1 MNGKLM
7 FEAVGYVDDRYLD
20 MVDDFRKE
28 SNDMKKTHS
37 LKRKTL
43 MSLLAAVI
51 CISLLAATAV
61 ATGWGSGL
69 FRALKEKYP
78 QDQALFEAAAEANTE
93 AVPEIAV
100 IPQLDPSKLVLLERY
115 FDGETILLGYD
126 LEKILPD
133 PAVGIEPEEELL
145 AEIRSGHRASRI
157 AWDGFDPGDK
167 VLNTKK
173 AEQYNMTE
181 DAFVM
186 DRVMQGSLSAEEY
199 DKAWSIL
206 EKKGWVCIAV
216 RDVYIGDTILV
227 DGHDLREEYNSE
239 TNAYASRTEY
249 ESELGNCL
257 RLDPLPEAVKNQE
270 KVTVTLTVKSNVQYL
285 YLDMDGNG
293 RIYFDSDSV
302 EAEEISFELER
313 TEKNG

>member
-1 MNGKLM
+1 MNGKLL
-7 FEAVGYVDDRYLD
+7 FEALGYVDDKYLD

-28 SNDMKKTHS
+28 SNDMKKTRS

-43 MSLLAAVI
+43 MSLLAAAI
-51 CISLLAATAV
+51 CVSLLAATAV

-69 FRALKEKYP
+69 FQALEEKYP
-78 QDQALFEAAAEANTE
+78 QEQALFEAAAEANTE
-93 AVPEIAV
+93 AVPEIAL

-133 PAVGIEPEEELL
+133 PAVGIEPEEALL
-145 AEIRSGHRASRI
+145 EKIRSGHRASRI
-157 AWDGFDPGDK
+157 AWDGFDSGDK

-186 DRVMQGSLSAEEY
+186 DQMMQGSLSPEDYE
-199 DKAWSIL
+199 KAWSIL
-206 EKKGWVCIAV
+206 EKKGWVCIAL

-227 DGHDLREEYNSE
+227 DAHDLREEYNAG

-249 ESELGNCL
+249 ESDLGSCL
-257 RLDPLPEAVKNQE
+257 RLEPLPEAVRNQE

-293 RIYFDSDSV
+293 RMYFDYDSV
-302 EAEEISFELER
+302 EEEKISFELER